1 MIKKGLKMR
10 MATEN
15 EKLKLAEL
23 LISEYGKNV
32 TMKERI
38 ELLNHVSESNI
49 VAYDLEGSKEYKT
62 ILVQM
67 MIGMSYQTKEIEK
80 LTEEF
85 LIDNQGNVLGY
96 VKSENK
102 TISVNEIDSIELA

>member
-62 ILVQM
+62 N
-67 MIGMSYQTKEIEK
+67 
-80 LTEEF
+80 
-85 LIDNQGNVLGY
+85 DDWY
-96 VKSENK
+96 VISNK
-102 TISVNEIDSIELA
+102 RNRKTN

>member
-1 MIKKGLKMR
+1 
-10 MATEN
+10 
-15 EKLKLAEL
+15 
-23 LISEYGKNV
+23 
-32 TMKERI
+32 
-38 ELLNHVSESNI
+38 
-49 VAYDLEGSKEYKT
+49 
-62 ILVQM
+62 M